1 VASLTI
7 DARRSCLSRGAVYSI
22 SSDRAAVVHLSD
34 GSDVS
39 LQPGLNTGVVGQP
52 GRGSAVSLQPGL
64 NTGVVGQ
71 PGRGSAVS
79 LQPGLNTGVVGQPGR
94 GSDGTASSG
103 TSSQAGRSLAATGLP
118 ALLPVLA
125 MGGLLGGWLPA
136 RARRRAVD
144 R

>member
-52 GRGSAVSLQPGL
+52 GRGSD
-64 NTGVVGQ
+64 
-71 PGRGSAVS
+71 VS

-118 ALLPVLA
+118 VLLPVLA
-125 MGGLLGGWLPA
+125 MGGLLGGWLLA
-136 RARRRAVD
+136 RARRRAT
-144 R
+144 RTG